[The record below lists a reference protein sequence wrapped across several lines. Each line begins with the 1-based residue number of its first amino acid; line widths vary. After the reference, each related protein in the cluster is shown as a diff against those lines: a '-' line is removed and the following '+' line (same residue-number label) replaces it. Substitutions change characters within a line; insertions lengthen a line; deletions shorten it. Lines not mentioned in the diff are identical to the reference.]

1 MASLFEY
8 FVKDFSRDLS
18 IEKKWRL
25 QNTVTGSEIEVNARV
40 YLNFDANAKYVAF
53 YVPELSGAVFPEAIL
68 MNNVDELLA
77 LPITDIGVST
87 GSGDLPNDWIEG
99 KDLNFAGRV
108 FFYCE
113 RDPPDDAKMRLIG
126 EAAENGVRVIF
137 RNGTYLKRRNELEK
151 PKAFISHDSRDK
163 SSIAG
168 PLAIQMQKFMCPVW
182 YDEFSLK
189 VGDSLRGGIETGL
202 KECPKCI
209 LVLTPNFLAN
219 NGWSKREYDSIF
231 TRELVE
237 KQQVILPVWS
247 GVNAADV
254 YEYSPILADRVAV
267 NWSLGVEEVARRLV
281 RSLDA

>member
-18 IEKKWRL
+18 IEKKWKL
-25 QNTVTGSEIEVNARV
+25 HNTLTGSEIEVNARV

-53 YVPELSGAVFPEAIL
+53 YVPELSGATFPEAIL
-68 MNNVDELLA
+68 MNNIEEILA
-77 LPITDIGVST
+77 LPNTDVGVS
-87 GSGDLPNDWIEG
+87 SGFGVLPNDWIEG
-99 KDLNFAGRV
+99 KDLNFTGRV

-113 RDPPDDAKMRLIG
+113 RDPPDDAKTQLIS
-126 EAAENGVRVIF
+126 EAATGGVRVIF
-137 RNGTYLKRRNELEK
+137 RSNAYLKRRNEMEK

-168 PLAIQMQKFMCPVW
+168 PLAIQMQRFMCPVW

-189 VGDSLRGGIETGL
+189 VGDSLREGIETGL
-202 KECPKCI
+202 KECSKCI
-209 LVLTPNFLAN
+209 LILTPNFLTN

-237 KQQVILPVWS
+237 RQQVILPVWS
-247 GVNAADV
+247 DVDAAGV

-281 RSLDA
+281 RALDT